1 MDLSRKPEVAGL
13 ILEEVGEVQCRAARR
28 GAGATHPAAQ
38 QGARGRRRRDDAYPQ
53 GAPPLVAEKYAPVI
67 EAFYGGKSDVEVTM
81 EITFEDGRR
90 STLRN
95 TIAIHDVP
103 AAGAGKRAA

>member
-1 MDLSRKPEVAGL
+1 MSQRSL
-13 ILEEVGEVQCRAARR
+13 
-28 GAGATHPAAQ
+28 
-38 QGARGRRRRDDAYPQ
+38 
-53 GAPPLVAEKYAPVI
+53 I

-95 TIAIHDVP
+95 TITIHDVP
-103 AAGAGKRAA
+103 SARAGKRAA